1 MAKWARIVRV
11 GDDDS
16 TFGTFFTTSVMKV
29 PGGMIV
35 RSTSTKSTAL
45 VFVPDYNGIEYYADG
60 KPREPFTA
68 ENLLEKWIEDNKVI

>member
-1 MAKWARIVRV
+1 MAEWTKIVR
-11 GDDDS
+11 DDS
-16 TFGTFFTTSVMKV
+16 TLGTFFTTSVMKV

-45 VFVPDYNGIEYYADG
+45 VFVPDYDGIEYYADG

>member
-1 MAKWARIVRV
+1 MAKWARIVR
-11 GDDDS
+11 DDS
-16 TFGTFFTTSVMKV
+16 TLGTFFTTSVMKV

-35 RSTSTKSTAL
+35 RSTSIRSTAL
-45 VFVPDYNGIEYYADG
+45 VFVPDYDGIEYYADG